1 MSLNKSILK
10 KMLLGST
17 IIVVVMF
24 LLVSGFFIGYVE
36 DNAIKDKAQLL
47 ENNIPRITDVSRVVF
62 LNRSTLNDTI
72 YRTVID
78 NISYNAD
85 ASIIVFNN
93 AGTILTVSGLPKS
106 EYIGKTITSEI
117 ATNILNGERIVKK
130 GILDSLYD
138 GEQMLTVG
146 SPMVSDG
153 VIIGGVFLSTS
164 IPKIASLQ
172 KGLFL
177 ELLVFL
183 LVALVCS
190 FILFYIVAKRIAVPV
205 KRIDDAV
212 GEFTKGDFSKRV
224 EYSSE
229 DELGRLADNINKMA
243 ESIEDMEN
251 MRTAFISDVSHE
263 LRTPMTA
270 ISGFVEGMLDGT
282 IEPDERDGYLNI
294 VLSESKRL
302 SKLVD
307 DLLQISRMEKNDTAP
322 EKVSF
327 DINELIRLV
336 IIGFENP
343 VRNKNIDVDLELCDD
358 YCMVYAE
365 KDSIKQVLINLVN
378 NAVKFVNEN
387 GYIHIKVW
395 VHQKKC
401 YVEIKNSGDGIEKEN
416 LSIIWER
423 FYKTDRSRSVD
434 KSGVGLGL
442 YIVKKII
449 DKHNEKIWATSTV
462 GEFTSFTFSLD
473 YNGFNKKQ

>member
-1 MSLNKSILK
+1 
-10 KMLLGST
+10 MLLGST

-24 LLVSGFFIGYVE
+24 LLVSGFFIGYVQ
-36 DNAIKDKAQLL
+36 DNAIKDKAKIL
-47 ENNIPRITDVSRVVF
+47 ENNIPRITEVSRIMF
-62 LNRSTLNDTI
+62 LNRSTLNDSV
-72 YRTVID
+72 YRTLID
-78 NISYNAD
+78 NISFNTN

-93 AGTILTVSGLPKS
+93 SGVILTVSGLPKT
-106 EYIGKTITSEI
+106 EYIGKKITYDL
-117 ATNILNGERIVKK
+117 ANNILNGEKITKK
-130 GILDSLYD
+130 GVLNSLYH

-146 SPMVSDG
+146 APMVSDG
-153 VIIGGVFLSTS
+153 MVIGGVFLSTS
-164 IPKIASLQ
+164 IPEIANLQ

-190 FILFYIVAKRIAVPV
+190 FILFYIVAKKIAVPV
-205 KRIDDAV
+205 KKIDDAV
-212 GEFTKGDFSKRV
+212 GQFTKGDFSKRV
-224 EYSSE
+224 EYSSD

-282 IEPDERDGYLNI
+282 IEPDERDGYLDI

-302 SKLVD
+302 SRLVD
-307 DLLQISRMEKNDTAP
+307 DLLKISRLEKNDTAP
-322 EKVSF
+322 EKSLF
-327 DINELIRLV
+327 DINELLRLV
-336 IIGFENP
+336 IIGFEKP
-343 VRNKNIDVDLELCDD
+343 VEDKKIDVDLELCDD
-358 YCMVYAE
+358 YCIVNAE
-365 KDSIKQVLINLVN
+365 KDSIKQVLINLLN

-387 GYIHIKVW
+387 GYIHIRVW

-401 YVEIKNSGDGIEKEN
+401 YVEIKNSGAGIEKEN
-416 LSIIWER
+416 LGRIWER

-449 DKHNEKIWATSTV
+449 DKHGEKIWASSTV

-473 YNGFNKKQ
+473 YRGSNKKQ